1 MKLRKNENVIS
12 LLKDNMNVKSTE
24 LTSSSE
30 KNNTSYV
37 YATEKICL
45 VRNGKKAKE
54 SFLRMNEEELGC
66 NSELFRNHIYLVEI

>member
-24 LTSSSE
+24 LTSPLE

-37 YATEKICL
+37 YAAEKDL
-45 VRNGKKAKE
+45 PRTKWKE
-54 SFLRMNEEELGC
+54 SKRK
-66 NSELFRNHIYLVEI
+66 LFKDE